1 MDYNVTL
8 NTQIKKLLP
17 EQYLADE
24 NILAFLDSINK
35 SYNSFERALKITEH
49 AFNISEKEY
58 QKINTVLTK
67 SKELAENSTSAKSQY
82 LSTMSHEIRTP
93 LNAVIGFTQLLQQ
106 LDPRSDQVEYLSLL
120 KFSSE
125 NLLVLI
131 NDILDLS
138 KIEAGKI
145 KLEEADFKITGLLNN
160 IRLTL
165 SQSAN
170 AKNIQ
175 LNLITD
181 PHLPDMLIGDPVR
194 LGQIFTN
201 LISNAI
207 KFTNEGSVTIN
218 ASLLEKKE
226 DHTLIDFEVA
236 DTGIGIAANNLE
248 LIFES
253 FTQATADTTRKFGGT
268 GLGLSISKKLLQLM
282 DSEIKVKS
290 EPGKGSVFYFR
301 LRLKNS
307 MAQPESQSEKVSPQ
321 EKANLAGLKI
331 LIVDDNKINVM
342 LIKQFLKLWAVRSDE
357 AANGKIAFKMVRK
370 NDYDMILMDLQMP
383 EMDGY
388 ESTIAIRNLP
398 DAKFKDLPI
407 IALTASVLHDVRDKV
422 IETGM
427 NDFIIKPFNQKE
439 LYQKILLHSSCSV
452 SVKKNNL

>member
-1 MDYNVTL
+1 M
-8 NTQIKKLLP
+8 
-17 EQYLADE
+17 
-24 NILAFLDSINK
+24 
-35 SYNSFERALKITEH
+35 
-49 AFNISEKEY
+49 
-58 QKINTVLTK
+58 
-67 SKELAENSTSAKSQY
+67 
-82 LSTMSHEIRTP
+82 
-93 LNAVIGFTQLLQQ
+93 
-106 LDPRSDQVEYLSLL
+106 
-120 KFSSE
+120 
-125 NLLVLI
+125 
-131 NDILDLS
+131 
-138 KIEAGKI
+138 
-145 KLEEADFKITGLLNN
+145 
-160 IRLTL
+160 
-165 SQSAN
+165 
-170 AKNIQ
+170 
-175 LNLITD
+175 
-181 PHLPDMLIGDPVR
+181 
-194 LGQIFTN
+194 
-201 LISNAI
+201 
-207 KFTNEGSVTIN
+207 
-218 ASLLEKKE
+218 
-226 DHTLIDFEVA
+226 A

>member
-218 ASLLEKKE
+218 ASLLEKKKTT
-226 DHTLIDFEVA
+226 HLLI
-236 DTGIGIAANNLE
+236 LRW
-248 LIFES
+248 LI
-253 FTQATADTTRKFGGT
+253 
-268 GLGLSISKKLLQLM
+268 
-282 DSEIKVKS
+282 
-290 EPGKGSVFYFR
+290 P
-301 LRLKNS
+301 
-307 MAQPESQSEKVSPQ
+307 
-321 EKANLAGLKI
+321 
-331 LIVDDNKINVM
+331 
-342 LIKQFLKLWAVRSDE
+342 
-357 AANGKIAFKMVRK
+357 
-370 NDYDMILMDLQMP
+370 
-383 EMDGY
+383 
-388 ESTIAIRNLP
+388 
-398 DAKFKDLPI
+398 
-407 IALTASVLHDVRDKV
+407 AS
-422 IETGM
+422 G
-427 NDFIIKPFNQKE
+427 
-439 LYQKILLHSSCSV
+439 
-452 SVKKNNL
+452 